1 MISEC
6 FEEVSCYLMPKH
18 ILNEEQDFN
27 GSVSQLNPDFV
38 MKMKE
43 LFSVFFDPKSL
54 DGKVISGLQI
64 YGRNL
69 LTYFDSYIEL
79 FNSDKLD
86 PRDLLEVTVKAS
98 DVKNNFNMK
107 VRF

>member
-1 MISEC
+1 
-6 FEEVSCYLMPKH
+6 MPKH
-18 ILNEEQDFN
+18 ILNEQDFN

-43 LFSVFFDPKSL
+43 LFSVPFDPKSL

-64 YGRNL
+64 HGRNL
-69 LTYFDSYIEL
+69 LTYFDNYVEL
-79 FNSDKLD
+79 L
-86 PRDLLEVTVKAS
+86 
-98 DVKNNFNMK
+98 NFNLK